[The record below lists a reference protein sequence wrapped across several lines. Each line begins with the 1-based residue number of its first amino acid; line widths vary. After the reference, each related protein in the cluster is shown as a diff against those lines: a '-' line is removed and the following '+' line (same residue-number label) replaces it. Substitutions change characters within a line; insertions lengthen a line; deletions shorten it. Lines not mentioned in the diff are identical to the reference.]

1 MNSRGVYCDTNRHSG
16 EGRNPGQFSGGDKP
30 HAYLFGDIVFVV
42 AGFIPACK
50 GQKVEKTTQF
60 RKIDGILD
68 PRYSILDVPSSNM
81 LVPIYR
87 VSSIQHR
94 VSLL

>member
-50 GQKVEKTTQF
+50 GQKVEKATQF
-60 RKIDGILD
+60 RKSYGNLFYKIDLFVII
-68 PRYSILDVPSSNM
+68 PK
-81 LVPIYR
+81 
-87 VSSIQHR
+87 IQKNGAPVR
-94 VSLL
+94 GRAR